1 MLQKAG
7 HGWGEGAGANRGRDI
22 PVLGRIQ
29 RDAGHPVGDAPQHEF
44 AHDADAQAALDQR
57 GDGVAVLGVVAD
69 IGLHIAGGEYV
80 GHVAVAGL
88 LNGDKVILGKA
99 RDGIAVRMGQGVV
112 YGQHGAEG
120 IPLEKTGAQ
129 GRLGVEVQREGEEG
143 AVHLALN
150 EHGLHGAVFQIK
162 RELNIHL
169 GIELQKGADNL
180 RQPLDSDAVEGAH
193 TDGAPLQTQ
202 QLIHR
207 VFQLPLGGAYGADA
221 GKQVLALG
229 RETDA
234 DPPADQKRNAPVD

>member
-1 MLQKAG
+1 
-7 HGWGEGAGANRGRDI
+7 
-22 PVLGRIQ
+22 
-29 RDAGHPVGDAPQHEF
+29 
-44 AHDADAQAALDQR
+44 
-57 GDGVAVLGVVAD
+57 
-69 IGLHIAGGEYV
+69 
-80 GHVAVAGL
+80 
-88 LNGDKVILGKA
+88 
-99 RDGIAVRMGQGVV
+99 MGQGVV

-143 AVHLALN
+143 AVHLAPN

-234 DPPADQKRNAPVD
+234 DPPADQKRNAPFALQIGDDPAHRGLRIAEKFGRLRDVSQLYGFQKDLIFG